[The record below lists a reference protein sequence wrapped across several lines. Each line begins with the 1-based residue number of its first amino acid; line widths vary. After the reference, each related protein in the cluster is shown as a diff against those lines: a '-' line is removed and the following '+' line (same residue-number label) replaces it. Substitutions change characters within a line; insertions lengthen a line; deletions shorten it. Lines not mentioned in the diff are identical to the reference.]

1 MKKSIKFF
9 VILFMLIFVN
19 SSFAQ
24 FRMSIGPALGLNF
37 NLHYGSDIDEGGSGF
52 GMVFTAQID
61 MTFNRDRSLGIL
73 TTMAFYDNRSGSTSQ
88 TASQNQ
94 GGQVVSFNIDNDV
107 SISYFQL
114 ETMFKYRI
122 PGVGVYFLFGPAL
135 GFNLS
140 AELESEVTIT
150 TPGYYFQG
158 GQQSQ
163 KSKET
168 LKNTNTRF
176 ALAAGSGI
184 DIRLSNLITLS
195 PQLTFRYGISDV
207 IEDVSYK
214 ILTFQ
219 AVVACKFNIL

>member
-1 MKKSIKFF
+1 MKKY
-9 VILFMLIFVN
+9 LFIVLFAFLCINN
-19 SSFAQ
+19 SQAQ

-37 NLHYGSDIDEGGSGF
+37 NLHNGSDIDEGGSGF
-52 GMVFTAQID
+52 GMAFTAQID
-61 MTFNRDRSLGIL
+61 MSFNSDRSLGIL

-94 GGQVVSFNIDNDV
+94 GNQVVSFNIDNDV

-122 PGVGVYFLFGPAL
+122 PNVGVYFLFGPAL

-140 AELESEVTIT
+140 AELEREVTIT
-150 TPGYYFQG
+150 TPGYYFQN

-184 DIRLSNLITLS
+184 DISISRLITLS